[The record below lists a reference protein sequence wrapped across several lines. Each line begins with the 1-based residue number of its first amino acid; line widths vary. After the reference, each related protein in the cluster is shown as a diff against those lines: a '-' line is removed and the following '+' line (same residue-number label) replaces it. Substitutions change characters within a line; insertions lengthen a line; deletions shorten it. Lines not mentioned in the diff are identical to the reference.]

1 MFHVEHYFVKE
12 LFMKNKV
19 VYIETEKKKIPL
31 VFNLNVMEEIQ
42 EQYGSLEKWGAITQG
57 DGEPKIKDLK
67 AGIMAMMNEGID
79 IENEENG
86 TNEMPLTD
94 KQIGRIMSEVGIQ
107 EVVKKI
113 QEITVVSTKSGENNE
128 KNE

>member
-1 MFHVEHYFVKE
+1 
-12 LFMKNKV
+12 MKNAR

-42 EQYGSLEKWGAITQG
+42 EKYGTLGKWGEITTG
-57 DGEPKIKDLK
+57 DGEPKVKDLK
-67 AGIMAMMNEGID
+67 AGIMAMMNEAID

-86 TNEMPLTD
+86 TDEKPLSE
-94 KQIGRIMSEVGIQ
+94 KQVGRIMTEAGIKAIV
-107 EVVKKI
+107 EKI
-113 QEITVVSTKSGENNE
+113 QEITIESTKSGENKK

>member
-1 MFHVEHYFVKE
+1 
-12 LFMKNKV
+12 MKNAR

-42 EQYGSLEKWGAITQG
+42 EKYGTLGKWGEITTG

-67 AGIMAMMNEGID
+67 AGIMAMMNEAID

-86 TNEMPLTD
+86 TDEKPLSE
-94 KQIGRIMSEVGIQ
+94 KQVGRIMTEVGIKAIV
-107 EVVKKI
+107 EKI
-113 QEITVVSTKSGENNE
+113 QEITIASTKSGDNE
-128 KNE
+128 GKNE

>member
-1 MFHVEHYFVKE
+1 
-12 LFMKNKV
+12 MKNKI
-19 VYIETEKKKIPL
+19 VYIETKKKKYPL

-42 EQYGSLEKWGAITQG
+42 EQYGSLEKWGENTQG

-67 AGIMAMMNEGID
+67 AGVMAMMNEAID

-86 TNEMPLTD
+86 NNDAPLNE
-94 KQIGRIMSEVGIQ
+94 KQVGRIMSEVGIQ
-107 EVVKKI
+107 EIVYKI
-113 QEITVVSTKSGENNE
+113 QEITVASTKEEDAEE